1 MSHCPHS
8 PAASAQGM
16 LPLEKALAALLA
28 CAAPVEQTLSL
39 PLLEADRRICATDMY
54 AVLPQ
59 PPFDRAQVDGYA
71 ARSADLVAA
80 SPKAPAALQVT
91 QFLYAGSGPGVP
103 VQPGQAAR
111 ITTGAMLPP
120 GADCVIWQEDTTRHG
135 HSISVCHSLAPGR
148 NCHAQG
154 RDVAPGR
161 LLVGRGDM
169 LHSGTLGLLA
179 GQGHTHVPVYG
190 SPAASMLAT
199 GDELC
204 PPGLPLPK
212 GGIYNTSATL
222 LGVRLQR
229 LGARIADMRVC
240 PDDDALL
247 LQHMEDLLPH
257 SALVIT
263 TGGVSWGPRDLV
275 PRLAARLTARHGGRL
290 LFRGLSM
297 KPGTMTLGAVVGK
310 TILLGLSGTPVAAAA
325 AFELLAGP
333 LIKKL
338 SGRARYGL
346 TRQRGIMSND
356 FGTCRKDSRRLV
368 MARLEGTDVFL
379 RPRGEGV
386 GQPALR
392 GDCNWFVDIPAGC
405 PPRRRGDE
413 VAVILP

>member
-1 MSHCPHS
+1 MTPCPHS
-8 PAASAQGM
+8 PAASGQDI
-16 LPLEKALAALLA
+16 LPLERALAAMLA
-28 CAAPVEQTLSL
+28 CAAPVAQTLSL
-39 PLLEADRRICATDMY
+39 PLLGADRRVCAANIY
-54 AVLPQ
+54 AELPQ

-71 ARSADLVAA
+71 ARSADLACA
-80 SPKAPAALQVT
+80 SPESPATLHVSQCI
-91 QFLYAGSGPGVP
+91 YAGSGPGAP
-103 VQPGQAAR
+103 VQTGQAAR

-120 GADCVIWQEDTTRHG
+120 GADCVIWQEDTARHG
-135 HSISVCHSLAPGR
+135 YSISVCQSLAPGR

-154 RDVAPGR
+154 HDVAPGR

-169 LHSGTLGLLA
+169 LHSGILGLLA
-179 GQGHTHVPVYG
+179 GQGHTHVPVFD
-190 SPAASMLAT
+190 SPVTSMLAT

-204 PPGLPLPK
+204 PPGLPLPE

-222 LGVRLQR
+222 LGIRLQR
-229 LGARIADMRVC
+229 LGARIDDMRVC
-240 PDDDALL
+240 TDNDALL
-247 LQHMEDLLPH
+247 LQHMEELLPR

-275 PRLAARLTARHGGRL
+275 PRLTARLIARHGGRL
-290 LFRGLSM
+290 LFRGLGM
-297 KPGTMTLGAVVGK
+297 KPGTMTLGAIVGK
-310 TILLGLSGTPVAAAA
+310 TLLLGLSGTPVAAAA

-338 SGRARYGL
+338 SGRASYGL

-356 FGTCRKDSRRLV
+356 FGSCSKDSRRLV

-379 RPRGEGV
+379 RPRCEGV

-392 GDCNWFVDIPAGC
+392 DDCNCFVDIAAGC
-405 PPRRRGDE
+405 PPLRRGDE